1 MHTITCSAAKKNC
14 KFQLWGD
21 SFAKMLIAN
30 MIVWGGLHIGVDFSC
45 FSILI
50 QLFVSDKKKKNVNCK
65 YDSLH
70 LFGNSALTMVLGGE
84 FLWIMSGLLT
94 QR

>member
-30 MIVWGGLHIGVDFSC
+30 MIVWGGLHIGVDFSFFSC

-50 QLFVSDKKKKNVNCK
+50 QLFVSDKKKKMLIANMIVCI
-65 YDSLH
+65 
-70 LFGNSALTMVLGGE
+70 
-84 FLWIMSGLLT
+84 FLET
-94 QR
+94 